1 MKKQNS
7 RKYLKLYK
15 KDIDRDIDRD
25 IVSILK

>member
-15 KDIDRDIDRD
+15 KDIDRDRDRD